1 MTRRFQT
8 RTLIAVTL
16 ALGASVACGT
26 SDPKLEIEA
35 VPVGSEVTVVREDGG
50 VVQGTLAERST
61 EAVKVDGEL
70 GVRTVP
76 RKQIAEVQIIDRTA
90 PVPAPLPARAKWLEY
105 TLPAGTSLK
114 VRLDTAVNSKS
125 SRVEDRVE
133 ATLTEALTQG
143 DSTVVPVGSVLK
155 GDVTAVEAAGK
166 VKGRASLA
174 MRFRS
179 LSVTGHD
186 APYDVVVGMSQ
197 LAPATKSEDY
207 AKIGIP
213 TAVGGIIGGI
223 LGGKKGALTGI
234 VIGGGAGTAVVLTT
248 AGDEIDLPAGTVLT
262 MTLDQPVEIRVPII
276 KR

>member
-1 MTRRFQT
+1 MPRLTHLRP
-8 RTLIAVTL
+8 LIVLSL
-16 ALGASVACGT
+16 ALGATVACGS
-26 SDPKLEIEA
+26 SDPALQIEA
-35 VPVGSEVTVVREDGG
+35 VPVGAEVAVVREDGG

-76 RKQIAEVQIIDRTA
+76 RKEIAEVQIIDRAA
-90 PVPAPLPARAKWLEY
+90 PVPVALPARAKFLEY
-105 TLPAGTSLK
+105 ELPVGTTLS

-133 ATLTEALTQG
+133 ATLTEALMQG
-143 DSTVVPVGSVLK
+143 TSTVVPAGSLLK
-155 GDVTAVEAAGK
+155 GEVTAVEAAGK

-174 MRFRS
+174 LRFRT
-179 LSVTGHD
+179 LTVTGHD
-186 APYDVVVGMSQ
+186 SPYDVVLGMSQ

-248 AGDEIDLPAGTVLT
+248 AGDEIDLPSGTILI
-262 MTLDQPVEIRVPII
+262 MKLDEPVEIRVPII
-276 KR
+276 KS

>member
-1 MTRRFQT
+1 MSRLSDTRA
-8 RTLIAVTL
+8 LIAVTL
-16 ALGASVACGT
+16 ALGASVACGS
-26 SDPKLEIEA
+26 SDPALQIEA
-35 VPVGSEVTVVREDGG
+35 VPVGAEVAVVREDGG

-76 RKQIAEVQIIDRTA
+76 RKDIAEVQIIDRTA
-90 PVPAPLPARAKWLEY
+90 PVPVALPARAKFLEY
-105 TLPAGTSLK
+105 TLPAGTSLT
-114 VRLDTAVNSKS
+114 VRLDTAVHSKS

-133 ATLTEALTQG
+133 ATLTDALTQG
-143 DSTVVPVGSVLK
+143 DSTVVPAGSLLK
-155 GDVTAVEAAGK
+155 GDVTAVEASGK
-166 VKGRASLA
+166 VRGRASLA
-174 MRFRS
+174 LRFRT
-179 LSVTGHD
+179 LTITGHD

-248 AGDEIDLPAGTVLT
+248 AGEDIDLPAGTILV
-262 MTLDQPVEIRVPII
+262 MKLDQPVEIRVPII
-276 KR
+276 KQ

>member
-1 MTRRFQT
+1 MPRLTHRYA
-8 RTLIAVTL
+8 LVAVTL
-16 ALGASVACGT
+16 ALGASIACGS

-35 VPVGSEVTVVREDGG
+35 VPVGAEVAVVREDGG
-50 VVQGTLAERST
+50 VVQGTLSERST

-76 RKQIAEVQIIDRTA
+76 RKQIAEVQLIDRTA
-90 PVPAPLPARAKWLEY
+90 PVPAPLPARAKWFEY
-105 TLPAGTSLK
+105 TLPAGTKLT

-143 DSTVVPVGSVLK
+143 DDTVVPVGSLLK

-179 LSVTGHD
+179 LAVTGHD
-186 APYDVVVGMSQ
+186 SPYDVVVGMSQ

-248 AGDEIDLPAGTVLT
+248 AGDEIDLPAGTILT